1 MSLSPNPPFSR
12 TVQDISYKE
21 RGVHDINIVPEVAAA
36 ILRNERTAVVVP
48 HTANIQKGDYL
59 HFRAISLTFN
69 SNPAIFHPI
78 FDKIFE
84 ATCVFS
90 VSNCISPQSVVCFVP
105 RPHLHFKEGG
115 FGLNQYLD
123 DTIEQDPPSLP
134 PPQST

>member
-21 RGVHDINIVPEVAAA
+21 RGVHDLNIVPSAAAA

-48 HTANIQKGDYL
+48 SYTSNIQKGDYL
-59 HFRAISLTFN
+59 HFRAKSLTYN
-69 SNPAIFHPI
+69 SNPDSFHPI
-78 FDKIFE
+78 FDKIYE

-90 VSNCISPQSVVCFVP
+90 VSDSISPQSVVCFVP

-123 DTIEQDPPSLP
+123 DTIEEDPPLP
-134 PPQST
+134 PPEST